1 MEGPIDRGETG
12 GPANVIRPEVV
23 LTRFRVRDRFPD
35 VLVRSSA
42 APKAWKKESR
52 SLAKATAT
60 GRETKMLRS
69 KTQSREEA
77 SPSRRSVTRESLL
90 EGGMKT
96 RGVSRVILPIFL
108 QSALDTT
115 MARGAC
121 PETVSGL
128 RVTD

>member
-1 MEGPIDRGETG
+1 M
-12 GPANVIRPEVV
+12 IRPEVV
-23 LTRFRVRDRFPD
+23 LTGFRVRVRFPD

-42 APKAWKKESR
+42 GPKAWRRESR

-69 KTQSREEA
+69 KTQSREEV
-77 SPSRRSVTRESLL
+77 SPSWRSVVVRESHL
-90 EGGMKT
+90 EVVMKT
-96 RGVSRVILPIFL
+96 RGVSRVILPIIL
-108 QSALDTT
+108 RSALDTT

-121 PETVSGL
+121 PETVSGP